1 MIVKLFPIL
10 LTLLTLPLACAQL
23 NTRGELEFAAD
34 AGALIGNPPQA
45 EQFGWTIAAHL
56 EADYELNPLTFYL
69 ELDPSL
75 RFSEEVRGEPGLTE
89 LYAATSSGAIEL
101 SAGRE
106 RLALEYAR
114 VTLPYMVEETNN
126 RGVRLGVPGV
136 RAIWYPENYRV
147 RGAVFYRDTVIPLVN
162 VRRTFGTFELE
173 ATALYQ
179 DRFVAG
185 LGGSGSLGDLV
196 VYGEGWLLTDPVK
209 ARGALG
215 VTGYLRDRLW
225 TIEGAYAP
233 LEPDALAPE
242 LSPAALRV
250 AGQITV
256 LQDEG
261 SSLDLDARVGFP
273 ETGTEFSPTLSYTAL
288 GAQELSATLRGRFSD
303 SVTGLSLNLS
313 IRSFF

>member
-1 MIVKLFPIL
+1 MRLFPIL
-10 LTLLTLPLACAQL
+10 LSLLTLPLTFGQL
-23 NTRGELEFAAD
+23 NYRGELEFAAD
-34 AGALIGNPPQA
+34 AAADVLSTPQA

-56 EADYELNPLTFYL
+56 EADYELDPLTFNL

-75 RFSEEVRGEPGLTE
+75 RFSQEVSGEPGFTE
-89 LYAATSSGAIEL
+89 LYAATSFGDIEL

-114 VTLPYMVEETNN
+114 VTLPFAVEEINN

-136 RAIWYPENYRV
+136 RAVWYPENYRV
-147 RGAVFYRDTVIPLVN
+147 RGALFYRNTLIPLVN

-185 LGGSGSLGDLV
+185 LGGSGSVGDLV
-196 VYGEGWLLTDPVK
+196 VYGEGWLLTDPFR
-209 ARGALG
+209 ARAAFG
-215 VTGYLRDRLW
+215 VTGYLGARLW
-225 TIEGAYAP
+225 TLEAAYAP

-242 LSPAALRV
+242 LSPAAFRA
-250 AGQITV
+250 AGQITL
-256 LQDEG
+256 LQDED
-261 SSLDLDARVGFP
+261 SNLDLDARVGFP
-273 ETGTEFSPTLSYTAL
+273 ETGVEFTPTLSYTAL
-288 GAQELSATLRGRFSD
+288 GEQELTATLRGRFSET
-303 SVTGLSLNLS
+303 VTVLSLNLG